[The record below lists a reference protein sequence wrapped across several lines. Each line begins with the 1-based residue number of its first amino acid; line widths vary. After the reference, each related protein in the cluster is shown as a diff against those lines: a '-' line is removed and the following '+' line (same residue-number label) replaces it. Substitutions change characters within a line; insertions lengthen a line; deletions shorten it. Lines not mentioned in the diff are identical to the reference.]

1 MYETE
6 NKRLKKLH
14 LSYTAF
20 YCLFFIHTKRKGKTQ
35 NMSFRKAQKSGATDS
50 QRIRGV
56 KPWINGQFLASS
68 GNRDLDQI
76 LGGGLTLVSNI
87 VIYL

>member
-1 MYETE
+1 
-6 NKRLKKLH
+6 
-14 LSYTAF
+14 
-20 YCLFFIHTKRKGKTQ
+20 
-35 NMSFRKAQKSGATDS
+35 MSFRKAQKSGATDS

-68 GNRDLDQI
+68 GNRDFDQI

>member
-1 MYETE
+1 
-6 NKRLKKLH
+6 
-14 LSYTAF
+14 
-20 YCLFFIHTKRKGKTQ
+20 
-35 NMSFRKAQKSGATDS
+35 MSFRKAQKSGATDS

-87 VIYL
+87 VIYLLCLSIYIGNDMYHC